1 MEEEFTL
8 PFPEEEKIEETG
20 AEREDVL
27 TVTEVNR
34 MAKRAL
40 ERIRVTVQGEI
51 SGLNARYSYYIYFDL
66 RDENAAIP
74 AIINKRYFHDL
85 DFNMEDGALV
95 VIKGTLSLYE
105 RQGKYQI
112 RVEEMRPFGE
122 GDLQR
127 KIEALKRK
135 LHKEGLFD
143 DSRKK
148 RLPLFPVRIG
158 VVTSRR
164 GAAVRDVTVTLK
176 RRFPPARVFI
186 RGVQVQGEPAAS
198 QICEALR
205 FFDRDYDVDL
215 VILARGGGSLQDLE
229 PFNTEEVARAIAEM
243 EVPLITG
250 VGHEPDVT
258 ISDLVADHRAST
270 PTGAAEAAVP
280 DRVQVMSTLAKYA
293 TVLQR
298 HSAGGL
304 AVAERQLA
312 SLKGRPVYSDR
323 NYLVGPFMQRF
334 ERAAGALPGSPERGL
349 LLALNRLRLIMNS
362 PVYRKPDE
370 LLMGRHSQIIS
381 VQDDIR
387 QAAATYF
394 ERHRN
399 TLDKLDSRLKALS
412 PLAVLDRG
420 YSITFNENTGE
431 VVRTSETVAEGTP
444 LRIKLAE
451 GGLFADVS
459 GKE

>member
-8 PFPEEEKIEETG
+8 PFLEEETVEEPG
-20 AEREDVL
+20 AAGEDVL

-34 MAKRAL
+34 IAKQAL
-40 ERIRVTVQGEI
+40 EQIKVTVQGEI
-51 SGLNARYSYYIYFDL
+51 SGLNSKYSYYIYFDL

-74 AIINKRYFHDL
+74 AIINKRYFGDL
-85 DFNMEDGALV
+85 DFTMEDGALV
-95 VIKGTLSLYE
+95 VVKGTLSLYE

-148 RLPLFPVRIG
+148 GLPRFPASIG

-176 RRFPPARVFI
+176 RRFPPAGIYV
-186 RGVQVQGEPAAS
+186 RGVQVQGEAAAG

-205 FFDRDYDVDL
+205 FFDRDYKVDL

-229 PFNTEEVARAIAEM
+229 PFNTEEVARAIASM
-243 EVPLITG
+243 KTPLITG
-250 VGHEPDVT
+250 VGHEPDIT

-280 DRVQVMSTLAKYA
+280 DKAEVLSLLGKQSTI
-293 TVLQR
+293 LQR
-298 HSAGGL
+298 RVSSEL
-304 AVAERQLA
+304 AVVERRLTG
-312 SLKGRPVYSDR
+312 LRGRPVFHDR
-323 NYLVGPFMQRF
+323 SYLLGPFMQRF
-334 ERAAGALPGSPERGL
+334 ERAASALPGSPRRGF
-349 LLALNRLRLIMNS
+349 LLAVNRLQLIINS
-362 PVYRKPDE
+362 PIYRKPDE
-370 LLMGRHSQIIS
+370 MIKGFS
-381 VQDDIR
+381 VSMAGAQDGFR
-387 QAAATYF
+387 RASATYF
-394 ERHRN
+394 ERHR
-399 TLDKLDSRLKALS
+399 TVLDKTGSRLTALS

-420 YSITFNENTGE
+420 YSITFNKKTGE
-431 VVRTSETVAEGTP
+431 VIRASEDVPEGTP
-444 LRIKLAE
+444 LRIKLAR
-451 GGLFADVS
+451 GGLLADVS